1 MERDSIIFATQSK
14 IYQILFN
21 LKLMIIDELFFSFFN
36 YLFLNLI
43 NITF

>member
-21 LKLMIIDELFFSFFN
+21 LKLMITDELFVILQLFVFEFN
-36 YLFLNLI
+36 
-43 NITF
+43 